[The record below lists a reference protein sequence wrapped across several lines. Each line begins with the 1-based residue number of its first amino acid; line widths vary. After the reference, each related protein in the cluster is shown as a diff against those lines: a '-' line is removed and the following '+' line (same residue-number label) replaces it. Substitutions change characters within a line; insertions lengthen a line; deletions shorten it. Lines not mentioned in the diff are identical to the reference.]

1 MKVKLCHLFSLKIS
15 IQGEAFLQCDMHVL
29 FENSKE
35 HFDGFY
41 ANIIRMLMKVQVSHD
56 TVEPPKTNVRL
67 KTNASAF
74 LGQRESM
81 GVRLMSSGGKN
92 PDVLKAS
99 LPELDIGW
107 MIRN

>member
-35 HFDGFY
+35 HFDGLY

-74 LGQRESM
+74 FRSKGIDGSAAYVKWGKKPRRAESF
-81 GVRLMSSGGKN
+81 LT
-92 PDVLKAS
+92 
-99 LPELDIGW
+99 
-107 MIRN
+107 